1 MVAFLVSCLVVD
13 GTKVRKIFVEYQPEY
28 YVFSVFT
35 HSVSSELL
43 YLLREE
49 GSIALI
55 AVHWSR

>member
-35 HSVSSELL
+35 HSVSSRAT
-43 YLLREE
+43 LLREE